1 MNKRLLASVGVLAV
15 SGVAA
20 LGIAMAPAAAADES
34 GPDSV
39 ACAQANAAVLQAA
52 LNANAVAD
60 EIEAGQDQVIK
71 DLKAK
76 VDAAQA
82 VYDKAYA
89 AYQADPDDDTLAALV
104 KAQAALDDALGALK
118 NAPGVPAAQKTKLA
132 AAQAELKVSIERRVK
147 ACDFVLP
154 TGTVTPSPSVTVT
167 VTPAPRVTGIDTG
180 LA

>member
-1 MNKRLLASVGVLAV
+1 MNKLVAATSGLLAVGVAV
-15 SGVAA
+15 
-20 LGIAMAPAAAADES
+20 LGLAMAPAAAADET

-52 LNANAVAD
+52 LKANAVAD
-60 EIEAGQDQVIK
+60 TIQAGQDQVIK

-89 AYQADPDDDTLAALV
+89 AYQADPDADTLAVLV
-104 KAQAALDDALGALK
+104 KAQSALDAALDALK
-118 NAPGVPAAQKTKLA
+118 NAPGVPADQKAKLA
-132 AAQAELKVSIERRVK
+132 AAQAELKAAIERRVK
-147 ACDFVLP
+147 ACDFVTLP
-154 TGTVTPSPSVTVT
+154 TVTVTPSPSVT